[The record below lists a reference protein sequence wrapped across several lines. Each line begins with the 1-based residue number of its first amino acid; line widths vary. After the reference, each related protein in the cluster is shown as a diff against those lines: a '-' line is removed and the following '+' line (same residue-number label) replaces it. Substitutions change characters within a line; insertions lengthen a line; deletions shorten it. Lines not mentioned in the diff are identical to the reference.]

1 MKRDSEKDRLDTLDK
16 AIVLLTKLNAPEPK
30 RWWDRIPFDKMRDLV
45 YILGRFSITRG
56 EMGTF
61 SDDIRQRWDRLQS
74 CAEPV

>member
-1 MKRDSEKDRLDTLDK
+1 MGVKRGLPRGQETPDTPDEPD
-16 AIVLLTKLNAPEPK
+16 APDAGNVVEG
-30 RWWDRIPFDKMRDLV
+30 V
-45 YILGRFSITRG
+45 GRFSITRG